1 MGIIVGLCTV
11 ELFIPESQS
20 LKDKR
25 QVLLSLKDRLREKF
39 NLSVAEVDGQDLWQK
54 AVLGLA
60 CVANEGRYV
69 NQVCDQALNL
79 IRVPRWKSSS
89 LEWKMAVQQGRSKRR
104 GEAYASVR

>member
-1 MGIIVGLCTV
+1 MGIIVGLCTI

-25 QVLLSLKDRLREKF
+25 RVLLSLKARLREKF
-39 NLSVAEVDGQDLWQK
+39 NLSVAEVEGQDLWQK

-60 CVANEGRYV
+60 CVANEGRHV

-79 IRVPRWKSSS
+79 IRTVH
-89 LEWKMAVQQGRSKRR
+89 AVEIVQSRV
-104 GEAYASVR
+104 EIL

>member
-1 MGIIVGLCTV
+1 VGIIVGLCTV
-11 ELFIPESQS
+11 ELFIPGSQS

-60 CVANEGRYV
+60 CEANEGRYV

-79 IRVPRWKSSS
+79 IRNVP
-89 LEWKMAVQQGRSKRR
+89 AVEIVQSRV
-104 GEAYASVR
+104 ELL

>member
-1 MGIIVGLCTV
+1 VGIIVGLCTV

-39 NLSVAEVDGQDLWQK
+39 NLSVAEVGEQDLWQK

-79 IRVPRWKSSS
+79 IRSVP
-89 LEWKMAVQQGRSKRR
+89 AVEIVQSRV
-104 GEAYASVR
+104 ELL

>member
-25 QVLLSLKDRLREKF
+25 QVLVSLKDRLREQF

-54 AVLGLA
+54 AVLALA
-60 CVANEGRYV
+60 CVANERRYV
-69 NQVCDQALNL
+69 NQVCDRALNL
-79 IRVPRWKSSS
+79 IRSIP
-89 LEWKMAVQQGRSKRR
+89 AVEIVQSRV
-104 GEAYASVR
+104 ELL

>member
-1 MGIIVGLCTV
+1 VGTIVGLCTV

-39 NLSVAEVDGQDLWQK
+39 NLSVAEVDGQDLWQR
-54 AVLGLA
+54 AVLGLV

-79 IRVPRWKSSS
+79 IRSVP
-89 LEWKMAVQQGRSKRR
+89 AVEIVQSRV
-104 GEAYASVR
+104 ELL

>member
-11 ELFIPESQS
+11 ELFIAESQS

-25 QVLLSLKDRLREKF
+25 QVLLSLKDRLRGKF
-39 NLSVAEVDGQDLWQK
+39 NLSVAEVDRQDLWQK
-54 AVLGLA
+54 AVLGLV

-79 IRVPRWKSSS
+79 IRSVP
-89 LEWKMAVQQGRSKRR
+89 AVKIVQSRV
-104 GEAYASVR
+104 ELL